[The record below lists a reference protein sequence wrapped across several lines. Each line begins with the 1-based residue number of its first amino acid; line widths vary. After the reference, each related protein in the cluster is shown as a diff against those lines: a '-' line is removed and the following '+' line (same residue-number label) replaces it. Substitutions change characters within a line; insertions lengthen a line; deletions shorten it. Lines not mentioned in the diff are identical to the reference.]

1 MRTLRIAFRTLI
13 RRPSFTAVAVLV
25 LALGLGG
32 TAALFTLVNS
42 VLLAPL
48 PYDEPGEL
56 VRVFH
61 EVPGFGPGRQWGLSE
76 RGWFALRDGNTTFEE
91 IGVYQVG
98 MLGLAGEGVAAPV
111 RAARVSASLVD
122 VLGARPSLG
131 RLFREEDQAMHG
143 PEQVVLSH
151 ELWRTRFG
159 GDPTILGRVLRIEGH
174 PAEVVGVMEPGF
186 SLPEGPVDI
195 WTPVRV
201 SRENEARNS
210 HPYAA
215 IGRLRDGATHATA
228 TADLRRIVARFPE
241 LMPRA
246 YHDDFMTRSG
256 FTARVVDLK
265 EAVVGHVAGSLWILL
280 AAVGLV
286 LLIGCANVANL
297 FLVRLEASRRE
308 QAVRLAL
315 GASFRDRARTSLAES
330 SLIAAVAVALG
341 LLMAWWGVE
350 LLLRMGWELPRVS
363 EVAVGTETVIFTVC
377 AAALIAL
384 VFGLLPALRA
394 GAAFGALREGVGLT
408 PSRRRRLVRSGLV
421 VGEMAL
427 ALVVLA
433 AAGLMVRS
441 FQRLQA
447 VDPGIDPTGVLTV
460 QVGLPA
466 AGYAGHEPVAL
477 FFRSLTE
484 RVGGLPGVAAVG
496 ATQQLPLDGRAGC
509 SGIAA
514 ADREA
519 ETSGCFASTVH
530 VTPGYFEA
538 MGIEVEGEAP
548 GWAEVMERRGHV
560 VVSRPLA
567 EHVWSG
573 REPLGQGIKS
583 VTSTPP
589 FYEVTG
595 VAAPVRHDGLSQP
608 PVERVYYP
616 MIAMDG
622 APLWGPP
629 RQMTLVIRVA
639 AGRPE
644 ALAAPVREIIADLDP
659 TAAIGE
665 IRTMDEVV
673 ARSTAPTAF
682 AMLLLAIAAAVALA
696 LGVIGLYGVVAYAVE
711 QRRSEIGIRIDL
723 GARAREVLLMV
734 VGQA

>member
-1 MRTLRIAFRTLI
+1 
-13 RRPSFTAVAVLV
+13 
-25 LALGLGG
+25 
-32 TAALFTLVNS
+32 
-42 VLLAPL
+42 
-48 PYDEPGEL
+48 
-56 VRVFH
+56 
-61 EVPGFGPGRQWGLSE
+61 
-76 RGWFALRDGNTTFEE
+76 
-91 IGVYQVG
+91 
-98 MLGLAGEGVAAPV
+98 
-111 RAARVSASLVD
+111 
-122 VLGARPSLG
+122 
-131 RLFREEDQAMHG
+131 
-143 PEQVVLSH
+143 
-151 ELWRTRFG
+151 
-159 GDPTILGRVLRIEGH
+159 
-174 PAEVVGVMEPGF
+174 
-186 SLPEGPVDI
+186 
-195 WTPVRV
+195 
-201 SRENEARNS
+201 
-210 HPYAA
+210 
-215 IGRLRDGATHATA
+215 
-228 TADLRRIVARFPE
+228 
-241 LMPRA
+241 
-246 YHDDFMTRSG
+246 
-256 FTARVVDLK
+256 
-265 EAVVGHVAGSLWILL
+265 
-280 AAVGLV
+280 
-286 LLIGCANVANL
+286 
-297 FLVRLEASRRE
+297 
-308 QAVRLAL
+308 
-315 GASFRDRARTSLAES
+315 
-330 SLIAAVAVALG
+330 
-341 LLMAWWGVE
+341 
-350 LLLRMGWELPRVS
+350 
-363 EVAVGTETVIFTVC
+363 
-377 AAALIAL
+377 
-384 VFGLLPALRA
+384 
-394 GAAFGALREGVGLT
+394 
-408 PSRRRRLVRSGLV
+408 
-421 VGEMAL
+421 
-427 ALVVLA
+427 
-433 AAGLMVRS
+433 
-441 FQRLQA
+441 
-447 VDPGIDPTGVLTV
+447 
-460 QVGLPA
+460 
-466 AGYAGHEPVAL
+466 HEPVAL

-711 QRRSEIGIRIDL
+711 QRRSEIGIRIAL

-734 VGQA
+734 VGQAAWLTGIGVVAGLVAATMATRVLASQLFEVRPGDPLTLAAAATLLLGVGLAAAFVPARRASRVEPMTVLRDE